1 MDPVLTT
8 RRPPE
13 QRVMPGDRARHI
25 DGREG
30 LCIAIL
36 EESGERVI
44 DWNAGGREALLP
56 GFLERL
62 PCAPLLPRRRIG

>member
-1 MDPVLTT
+1 MKPVTT
-8 RRPPE
+8 SRRHPDE
-13 QRVMPGDRARHI
+13 RVMPGDRARHI

-36 EESGERVI
+36 DETGERVM
-44 DWNAGGREALLP
+44 DWDAGGREALLP

-62 PCAPLLPRRRIG
+62 PCAPLSPRRRFG